1 MQRTAKEVYNRIK
14 STKDKINAIQ
24 MLRDPEERKKLIQ
37 EGISFYTGRM
47 LSSAKNSIV
56 NYLKR

>member
-1 MQRTAKEVYNRIK
+1 MQRTAKEVYNKIK
-14 STKDKINAIQ
+14 STKDKINAMQ